1 MPAPLAL
8 LLCTLFVVSLL
19 RLERRVSSSVSA
31 ASWIPTLWLMAV
43 ASKPLGIWFGTA
55 GDPEAGSPLDRLFLS
70 ALLFL
75 AVTGLFR
82 RQFNWSTALSVN
94 RWLILLLG
102 YMLLST
108 AWSDLT
114 FVAFKRWTR
123 ELIMVLMLFLLLSET
138 NPAEALESVLR
149 RTAYVLIPFSLLLI
163 KYYPALGVEY
173 GRWSG
178 KLMWLGVTVHK
189 NCLGRLCLVV
199 AVFLIWD
206 LLRRWRAGSLWSDRW
221 RTAADSAVLLLA
233 LYMLRGS
240 EDAYSATSVAT
251 FLVGIVT
258 LLGLEWLR
266 KRSLLP
272 SRAHIAAG
280 VLGLFLF
287 GAMAPFVGGANV
299 ARFSGTFGRNETLTG
314 RTDTWAELVPVVKE
328 RPILGVGFGSFWTAA
343 RREFY
348 QMSHGHNGYL
358 DVLLDLGAVGLILWA
373 GIFLVCAGKAA
384 TALTLDF
391 DRAAFAIVMLAMAA
405 IYNTSE
411 SALSSMAELLV
422 AVAIWGA
429 SVVPSKGCVY
439 APTPTF
445 EQSDFTSAA
454 ANAEQSVHG

>member
-1 MPAPLAL
+1 
-8 LLCTLFVVSLL
+8 
-19 RLERRVSSSVSA
+19 
-31 ASWIPTLWLMAV
+31 MAV

-70 ALLFL
+70 ALMML
-75 AVTGLFR
+75 AVTVLLR
-82 RQFNWSTALSVN
+82 RRFNWSTALSAN
-94 RWLILLLG
+94 KWLILLLG

-123 ELIMVLMLFLLLSET
+123 ELIMVLMLFLVLSET

-149 RTAYVLIPFSLLLI
+149 RTAYVLIPFSILLI

-221 RTAADSAVLLLA
+221 RTTADCAVLLLA
-233 LYMLRGS
+233 LYMLKGA
-240 EDAYSATSVAT
+240 ENAYSATSVAT

-266 KRSLLP
+266 RRGVLP
-272 SRAHIAAG
+272 SRAYIAAG

-287 GAMAPFVGGANV
+287 GAVAPFVGAANV

-314 RTDTWAELVPVVKE
+314 RTDTWAELLPVVKE
-328 RPILGVGFGSFWTAA
+328 RPVLGVGFGSFWTAA

-358 DVLLDLGAVGLILWA
+358 DVLLDLGAVGLVLWA
-373 GIFLVCAGKAA
+373 GVFVACAGKAVK
-384 TALTLDF
+384 ALTLNF
-391 DRAAFAIVMLAMAA
+391 DRAAFAIVLLAMAA

-411 SALSSMAELLV
+411 SALSSMAELLT
-422 AVAIWGA
+422 AVALWTA
-429 SVVPSKGCVY
+429 SLVPSEGSVY
-439 APTPTF
+439 APVPAF
-445 EQSDFTSAA
+445 EQNSFTSAA
-454 ANAEQSVHG
+454 VSVEKSPNG